1 MLDVGLYIG
10 YTLLIVAVLAAVVLP
25 LIKAVQS
32 PADLLKS
39 LYGVVAL
46 LVVFGIAYAI
56 SGSGV
61 RPNWA
66 VVGVGEGTSKLIG
79 AGLITFYIVVVIA
92 FAGLIFSEI
101 NKALK

>member
-32 PADLLKS
+32 PAELLKS

-46 LVVFGIAYAI
+46 LVIFGIAYAV

>member
-46 LVVFGIAYAI
+46 LVIFGIAYAI

>member
-10 YTLLIVAVLAAVVLP
+10 YTLLIVAVLAAVALP

-32 PADLLKS
+32 PAELLKS
-39 LYGVVAL
+39 LYSVVAL
-46 LVVFGIAYAI
+46 LVIFGIAYAI

-61 RPNWA
+61 RPNWT
-66 VVGVGEGTSKLIG
+66 VVGIGEGTSKLIG